1 MRCLDDMDTGDL
13 LKHFRTLCV
22 TALLA
27 VFTVTAVQGRVF
39 LRWQGR
45 SDVIGSLERLGGGV
59 AYETTVRINGG
70 DGKLTVVSFDDA
82 LDDIAPRIRRILSI
96 PAPEADDTNGSLH
109 LLQGES
115 TTIRLLLLRIE
126 DAGRTLAIA
135 IEQSNA
141 EYAASETDLHS
152 HELKALP
159 PYPGSKP
166 LFFAEDA
173 DTKLRV
179 AVSETLAHADSVRHF
194 YDRELKS
201 KGWIPSLPDSSN
213 ARRPMPLYI
222 RKSELCCIAVTATQ
236 KSSLQRITLL
246 HKELGNRD
254 RLE

>member
-1 MRCLDDMDTGDL
+1 MRRMDDMDTGDL
-13 LKHFRTLCV
+13 LKHVRTLSL
-22 TALLA
+22 TALFVVLA
-27 VFTVTAVQGRVF
+27 VTAVQGRVF
-39 LRWQGR
+39 LRWDGR
-45 SDVIGSLERLGGGV
+45 SDVIGSLTRLGGSL
-59 AYETTVRINGG
+59 AYETQVRINGG

-96 PAPEADDTNGSLH
+96 PTPEADDTNGSLH
-109 LLQGES
+109 LLRGES
-115 TTIRLLLLRIE
+115 TTIRLLMLRIE

-141 EYAASETDLHS
+141 EYAASETELHS

-179 AVSETLAHADSVRHF
+179 AVSETLAHADSVQLF
-194 YDRELKS
+194 YDRELRS
-201 KGWIPSLPDSSN
+201 KGWIPSLPDSSD
-213 ARRPMPLYI
+213 AQRPMPLYI
-222 RKSELCCIAVTATQ
+222 RKSELCCIAVTPTQ
-236 KSSLQRITLL
+236 TSALQRITLL